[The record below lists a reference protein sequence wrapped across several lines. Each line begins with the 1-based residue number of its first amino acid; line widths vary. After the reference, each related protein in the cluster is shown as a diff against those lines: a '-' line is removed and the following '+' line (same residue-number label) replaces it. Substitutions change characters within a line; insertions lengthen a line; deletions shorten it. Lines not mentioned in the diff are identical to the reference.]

1 MKDSLLIIEKDH
13 MQCGDYQE
21 ERETVVKKLSEKFV
35 SSTQAGGDDG

>member
-1 MKDSLLIIEKDH
+1 VEIS
-13 MQCGDYQE
+13 QE